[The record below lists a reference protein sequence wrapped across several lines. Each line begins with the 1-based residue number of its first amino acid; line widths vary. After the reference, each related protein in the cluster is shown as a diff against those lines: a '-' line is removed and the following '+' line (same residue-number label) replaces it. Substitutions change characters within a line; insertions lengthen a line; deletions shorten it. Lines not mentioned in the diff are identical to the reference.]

1 MPASCPCLQ
10 GYLDVRIHGPG
21 ELLVNSALERGLR
34 LWRVRRDGDTLL
46 ARVRLGAFPELW
58 DLSKKTSCRLRPVG
72 KQGMPF
78 AWRRLRRRPL
88 VPLAALVL
96 LGAIVLMTRFVWLVE
111 VRGNR
116 QVGTAQV
123 RQTAAALG
131 LRPGVLR
138 RALDLQAIER
148 RLVLD
153 VPQVAWAQVRVQGIR
168 VIIDIVEQVRPKV
181 PVLGP
186 GDVVSRRDGIV
197 ATILVVEGEAVVGP
211 GQTVTAGQLLIRG
224 GGPGGQGQAR
234 GEIRARVWHQAY
246 VEVSYS
252 DLVAQRT
259 GRTWVRQ
266 VVAWLDR
273 EIIWKGREPVPFW
286 AYELAVTRRAPATW
300 RNMRVPV
307 ELVTYTYHEVEM
319 VERQLQPEEALRRAR
334 AGAEAAVR
342 GRLPPGAEPGDLAV
356 EVVLGERTVGVRA
369 TLAAVEEIGVF
380 RPASPP

>member
-1 MPASCPCLQ
+1 
-10 GYLDVRIHGPG
+10 VRIHGPG
-21 ELLVNSALERGLR
+21 ELLVNAALKAGLR
-34 LWRVRRDGDTLL
+34 LYRVRRDGDILL
-46 ARVRLGAFPELW
+46 ARVQLGDFPKLW
-58 DLSKKTSCRLRPVG
+58 HLSKKTSCRLRPVG

-96 LGAIVLMTRFVWLVE
+96 VGAIAIMTRFVWLVE
-111 VRGNR
+111 VRGNL
-116 QVGTAQV
+116 QVNTAQV
-123 RQTAAALG
+123 QQTAAALG
-131 LRPGVLR
+131 LRPGVLT

-153 VPQVAWAQVRVQGIR
+153 IPRVAWVQVRVQGIR
-168 VIIDIVEQVRPKV
+168 AIIDIVEQVRPEV
-181 PVLGP
+181 PLMGP
-186 GDVVSRRDGIV
+186 GDVVSRRDGIIASV
-197 ATILVVEGEAVVGP
+197 LVLEGEAVVSP

-224 GGPGGQGQAR
+224 GDGRPGGPGRAR
-234 GEIRARVWHQAY
+234 GEVRARVWHQAY

-252 DLVAQRT
+252 DLVTSRT

-273 EIIWKGREPVPFW
+273 EIIWEGREPVPFP
-286 AYELAVTRRAPATW
+286 AYELSVTRRALVAW
-300 RNMRVPV
+300 RNIRVPV

-334 AGAEAAVR
+334 ALTETAVR
-342 GRLPPGAEPGDLAV
+342 ERLPPGAEAGELAM
-356 EVVLGERTVGVRA
+356 EVVPGEGTVGVRA
-369 TLAAVEEIGVF
+369 TLASVEEIGVF